1 LFISQKRTK
10 VRESKDPGLPTLL
23 PETERRKWAAMCATS
38 TIAEGQMRRVWYRR
52 RLINTVNEVS
62 SNLNLCGFATLW
74 WRFPSEEVEI
84 SGFVI
89 SSISSAVP
97 GRFSGMGD

>member
-1 LFISQKRTK
+1 
-10 VRESKDPGLPTLL
+10 
-23 PETERRKWAAMCATS
+23 MCATS
-38 TIAEGQMRRVWYRR
+38 TIAEGQIRRAWYRR

-62 SNLNLCGFATLW
+62 SIFLKLCGFATVW
-74 WRFPSEEVEI
+74 WWFSSEEVEI
-84 SGFVI
+84 SGFVV